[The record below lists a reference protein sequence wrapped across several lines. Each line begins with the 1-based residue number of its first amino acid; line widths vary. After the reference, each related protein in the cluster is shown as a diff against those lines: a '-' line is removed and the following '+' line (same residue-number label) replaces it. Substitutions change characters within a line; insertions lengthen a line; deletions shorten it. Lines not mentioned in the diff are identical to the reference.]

1 MATLNTPVSVAEVA
15 EQAGNY
21 TYNVHI
27 PLANWLRTAN
37 TMQKESTRQK
47 AMMRRRTFSYI
58 AMPTLSFRSCK
69 HTQTGTSPR
78 TARRST
84 LPRPP
89 SVAT

>member
-37 TMQKESTRQK
+37 TMQKEV
-47 AMMRRRTFSYI
+47 RR
-58 AMPTLSFRSCK
+58 
-69 HTQTGTSPR
+69 
-78 TARRST
+78 
-84 LPRPP
+84 
-89 SVAT
+89 